1 LHVVDASTPQALGQA
16 EVVLDEL
23 ETLGAAAPMLTAF
36 NKVDLLAPEERVER
50 LAALWDRFPNG
61 VAVSARSGEGL
72 DLLASRA
79 AAAVVRTADTLAD
92 SVTHPGHAFGRGE
105 EWEGPL

>member
-1 LHVVDASTPQALGQA
+1 
-16 EVVLDEL
+16 
-23 ETLGAAAPMLTAF
+23 MLTAF
-36 NKVDLLAPEERVER
+36 NKVDLLAPEERAER

-92 SVTHPGHAFGRGE
+92 SVTHLGHAFGRGE